1 MLPGVVWALS
11 MAKEK
16 GSAPAL
22 PVRGPMM
29 LAGDIQIR
37 VSRLAI
43 RRWANSNELPADR
56 VRD

>member
-1 MLPGVVWALS
+1 
-11 MAKEK
+11 
-16 GSAPAL
+16 
-22 PVRGPMM
+22 MM